1 MFTSSAWEKITCQ
14 MPMYI
19 NSKNCPTC
27 RTLQQGGLPYLQ
39 GEVYSYFN
47 TPYKLGGGGG
57 GVQALDKRRVHAHWN
72 LGGPSTS
79 PNSPITFELDP
90 AMQRATA
97 QFLIYIDFHIQVESE
112 HLIGISSHR
121 RNHKQIMLS
130 ELKGR
135 KLLSLRNKTSIS
147 LNVAFIQIFL
157 EQIFTHDFNIIILK
171 FQVSS
176 QVNLLFYLQKK
187 IVEIFFTKVEYFLK
201 NSILLYFTPLR
212 FCFIDDIYFQ
222 PFI

>member
-1 MFTSSAWEKITCQ
+1 
-14 MPMYI
+14 
-19 NSKNCPTC
+19 
-27 RTLQQGGLPYLQ
+27 
-39 GEVYSYFN
+39 
-47 TPYKLGGGGG
+47 
-57 GVQALDKRRVHAHWN
+57 
-72 LGGPSTS
+72 
-79 PNSPITFELDP
+79 
-90 AMQRATA
+90 
-97 QFLIYIDFHIQVESE
+97 
-112 HLIGISSHR
+112 
-121 RNHKQIMLS
+121 MLS

-147 LNVAFIQIFL
+147 LNVAFIQSFL

-222 PFI
+222 PII